1 MGACRGLRVRP
12 APVIEALD
20 KRVPTARIVFY
31 VSIREAGGEEG

>member
-1 MGACRGLRVRP
+1 MGACGGAIVWR

-20 KRVPTARIVFY
+20 KRVPTGRIVFY